1 VSEVKPKP
9 RRRRSIKSTTT
20 KSTLKSKPSL
30 FNRMLE
36 SLTPQKK
43 SASTLRTPFKN
54 STSANVEVQQS
65 SNDLSPLS
73 PSKKRRRDT
82 LSSSSDTKR
91 RRNDNK
97 ENQDNNNNEETIED
111 IKKSNPTS
119 LKDIKTKTAE
129 YSSPSVAAAKKATP
143 KIKKRAVELEELYSS
158 PTPKRQMISTVR

>member
-1 VSEVKPKP
+1 
-9 RRRRSIKSTTT
+9 
-20 KSTLKSKPSL
+20 
-30 FNRMLE
+30 MLE

-111 IKKSNPTS
+111 IKKNNPTS
-119 LKDIKTKTAE
+119 LKQFSTPTKTAE